1 MLRRPTSIVQI
12 DMPAS
17 TSFGGL
23 VGCLFLLNT
32 NHDFINVKLK
42 LWHFTRNWIWYN
54 TLWIIQ
60 RFFPSK
66 FGNDYG
72 SCSCRICI
80 WDKGSNSPGHWSCR
94 DPLYICPMLFFFF
107 YLLNHP
113 VYIYCQRH
121 DILKAIKVVRKI
133 QNSFEKK
140 ITSEHIITNELF
152 SKTVSSLIIRS
163 VNQQEKTTT

>member
-1 MLRRPTSIVQI
+1 MITDHVHAESAFETKAQIRRDIEAAGIPYTYVLC
-12 DMPAS
+12 
-17 TSFGGL
+17 F
-23 VGCLFLLNT
+23 
-32 NHDFINVKLK
+32 
-42 LWHFTRNWIWYN
+42 
-54 TLWIIQ
+54 
-60 RFFPSK
+60 
-66 FGNDYG
+66 
-72 SCSCRICI
+72 
-80 WDKGSNSPGHWSCR
+80 
-94 DPLYICPMLFFFF
+94 FFFF